1 VKTPLGW
8 VRDYIDLDGVSAEEI
23 VSKLASLG
31 FPVEST
37 ERRPTLSGIVVGRI
51 VELEK
56 HPNADRL
63 QVCTID
69 IGASSPLTIATAATN
84 VAQGQ
89 FVPVAA
95 VGARVFAPDAPGN
108 LFTITARKMRG
119 VESQGMLCSA
129 AELGLE
135 ATWFEDGILQLEP
148 EISPGT
154 DVIAHYR
161 LNDEVLDVEITSNR
175 VDVMSM
181 LGIAR
186 ELGAAYDKP
195 VRDPV
200 PYARIAES
208 SPTQAS
214 CGDMRVILESV
225 DCRRFVAQR
234 FSAVVVKP
242 APAWMRIRLALA
254 GQRPISNFVDISNFV
269 MMELGQPQHFYDF
282 EKLAGGCLLVRDA
295 HEGEHLRTLDGEEH
309 ALTSLAL
316 VIADERE
323 AQGLAGLKGG
333 ALSEISAST
342 REIVLESASFVGAR
356 IRRMSAQQGFRTD
369 ASSRHE
375 KTLPLELADAAAARA
390 ATLVIQ
396 QGAKAHQAFSVGME
410 ATQREEIDVS
420 ASDIRRLLGIDV
432 PPAEVQRVL
441 RALDFDVRTERNAAH
456 ETTYFARAPYRRGDV
471 TIAADV
477 VEEIARIIGY
487 DRIEA
492 HMPPVLDHEI
502 PSAAYEREDAVADAL
517 AALGY
522 HEINSLALQPAST
535 RETFERAGITLPKA
549 VEIANP
555 LSEDQRFLRFSLLPG
570 LLDLTAR
577 SRRDCP
583 LRLFEIGHVFESAQ
597 PDPLEI
603 AMVAWLLFLPKADEP
618 AWRDGGFLEHKGD
631 TLACIRAITGMQGDA
646 VIGAL
651 PGLHPGKTA
660 SLVVN
665 GKGIATIG
673 AIDPRLLAAYK
684 IEGRAY
690 CGFARMEEF
699 PERRVPTFQAPSR
712 FPAVERDLSLILSP
726 EISAHDIAH
735 AIRAGV
741 NGVLRD
747 VRVFDEYRG
756 PQIGENRKSIAVRVK
771 LQRDDATLTD
781 AEADAHIASILA
793 SLHQRVGAEIRS

>member
-1 VKTPLGW
+1 MKTPLGW
-8 VRDYIDLDGVSAEEI
+8 VRDYIDLAGVTADEI

-37 ERRPTLSGIVVGRI
+37 ERRPSLSGVVVGRI
-51 VELEK
+51 MKLEK
-56 HPNADRL
+56 HSNADRL
-63 QVCTID
+63 QMCTID
-69 IGASSPLTIATAATN
+69 IGASSPLIIATAATN

-89 FVPVAA
+89 TVPIAG
-95 VGARVFAPDAPGN
+95 VGARVYAPGAPGN
-108 LFTITARKMRG
+108 LFTIAERKMRG
-119 VESQGMLCSA
+119 VDSQGMLCSA

-148 EISPGT
+148 DIPPGT
-154 DVIAHYR
+154 DAIAHYR
-161 LNDEVLDVEITSNR
+161 LSDEVLEVEITSNR

-200 PYARIAES
+200 PYVRVAAS
-208 SPTQAS
+208 SPAQAS
-214 CGDMRVILESV
+214 RGDMRVVLESG

-242 APAWMRIRLALA
+242 APTWMRIRLALA
-254 GQRPISNFVDISNFV
+254 GQRPISNLVDISNFV
-269 MMELGQPQHFYDF
+269 MLELGQPQHFYDF
-282 EKLAGGCLLVRDA
+282 EKLAGGCLVVRDA
-295 HEGEHLRTLDGEEH
+295 HDGERLVTLDGEERT
-309 ALTSLAL
+309 LTPLAL
-316 VIADERE
+316 VIADDRQ
-323 AQGLAGLKGG
+323 AQCLAGLKGG
-333 ALSEISAST
+333 ASSEISAST
-342 REIVLESASFVGAR
+342 REIVLESASFAGTR
-356 IRRMSAQQGFRTD
+356 IRRMSAQLGFRSD

-375 KTLPLELADAAAARA
+375 KTLPLELADAAAARTA
-390 ATLVIQ
+390 ALLIE
-396 QGAKAHQAFSVGME
+396 QGAKAQESFSVGME
-410 ATQREEIDVS
+410 ATQREEIELG

-432 PPAEVQRVL
+432 PPAEVE
-441 RALDFDVRTERNAAH
+441 RALRGLDFEMRTEHNAAH
-456 ETTYFARAPYRRGDV
+456 ETTYFARPPYRRADV

-492 HMPPVLDHEI
+492 RMPPILDHAI

-522 HEINSLALQPAST
+522 HEINSLALQPASVH
-535 RETFERAGITLPKA
+535 EMFEHTGINLPRAL
-549 VEIANP
+549 EIANP

-577 SRRDCP
+577 SRHDCP
-583 LRLFEIGHVFESAQ
+583 LRFFEIGHVFESAH

-603 AMVAWLLFLPKADEP
+603 AMVAWLLFLPKADEA

-631 TLACIRAITGMQGDA
+631 TLACIRTITGTQGDA

-660 SLVVN
+660 LIIVN

-673 AIDPRLLAAYK
+673 AVDPRLLAAYK

-690 CGFARMEEF
+690 CGFARMEDI
-699 PERRVPTFQAPSR
+699 PERRVPAFRAPSR

-756 PQIGENRKSIAVRVK
+756 PQIGENRKSVAVRVK

-781 AEADAHIASILA
+781 EEADAHITSILA
-793 SLHQRVGAEIRS
+793 SLRERVGAEIRS